1 MPVEQIVGLGQKSLM
16 EVLLL
21 AGPILGIAI
30 IVALLVNIMQ
40 VLTSLQEMTISTVPR
55 LLAAAGGLFFL
66 MPWMWRHLGQFTVQ
80 MLSDFRVYLR

>member
-1 MPVEQIVGLGQKSLM
+1 MPMEQIVGLGQKSLM

-30 IVALLVNIMQ
+30 VVSLLINIVQ
-40 VLTSLQEMTISTVPR
+40 VLTSLQEVTISTVPR
-55 LLAAAGGLFFL
+55 LLASATALFVL

-80 MLSDFRVYLR
+80 MLSDFRIYLR

>member
-1 MPVEQIVGLGQKSLM
+1 MPLEQIVGLGQKSLL

-30 IVALLVNIMQ
+30 VVSLLVNVVQ

-55 LLAAAGGLFFL
+55 LLAAASALFLL
-66 MPWMWRHLGQFTVQ
+66 MPWMWRHMAQFTVQ
-80 MLSDFRVYLR
+80 MLSDFRIYAR

>member
-1 MPVEQIVGLGQKSLM
+1 MPMEQIIGLGQKSLM

-21 AGPILGIAI
+21 AGPILGVAVA
-30 IVALLVNIMQ
+30 VALLVNIVQ

-55 LLAAAGGLFFL
+55 ILAAAGALFFL

-80 MLSDFRVYLR
+80 MLSDFRVYTR

>member
-1 MPVEQIVGLGQKSLM
+1 MPMEQIVGLGQKSLM

-30 IVALLVNIMQ
+30 VVSLLVNIVQ
-40 VLTSLQEMTISTVPR
+40 VLTSLQEVTISTVPR
-55 LLAAAGGLFFL
+55 LLAAAAGLFFL
-66 MPWMWRHLGQFTVQ
+66 MPWMWRHMAQFTVQ